1 MIVALLL
8 LAYAALLAVVGPY
21 VVRRA
26 RWVERAPR
34 LGVAAWQALS
44 AAFVISLVLGG
55 LALSVPDLRLGTDLA
70 TLLQACLTALRAQY
84 ATPGGAAIGASGAAL
99 ALLVLVRC
107 GWRVTVTLLRATA
120 DRRRHRET
128 LRLLGS
134 RHHESG
140 AVVIEHA
147 VPAAYCLPGMR
158 RQIVL
163 TRGAIEAL
171 SEEQLRSVLA
181 HERAHLRGR
190 HDLVAALAIG
200 LRTAFPGLA
209 LFRAVSEETAR
220 LLELVADDAAASSTH
235 RLVAAEAMLNVA
247 GQPSPAGAFAAGG
260 SGTGNRV
267 RRLIAGVHPFG
278 RARTALVSAATAA
291 LLALPIGIFTGPAAT
306 LLDTA
311 CCASDPAAPSHA
323 EICAAMSMTRDCL
336 PR

>member
-1 MIVALLL
+1 MA
-8 LAYAALLAVVGPY
+8 GPY

-26 RWVERAPR
+26 SWVERAPR
-34 LGVAAWQALS
+34 LGIVAWQTLS
-44 AAFVISLVLGG
+44 TAFVTSLVLGG

-70 TLLQACLTALRAQY
+70 TLLQACLAALRAQY
-84 ATPGGAAIGASGAAL
+84 ATPGGATIGASGAAL
-99 ALLVLVRC
+99 ALLVLLRC
-107 GWRVTVTLLRATA
+107 GWRVTVTLLRATT
-120 DRRRHRET
+120 DRHRHRET

-134 RHHESG
+134 HPHQSG

-163 TRGAIEAL
+163 TSGAIDAL

-181 HERAHLRGR
+181 HERAHLSGR

-200 LRTAFPGLA
+200 LRTTFPGLA
-209 LFRAVSEETAR
+209 LFRVVSEETTR
-220 LLELVADDAAASSTH
+220 LLELVADDAAARSTH

-260 SGTGNRV
+260 SGTGTRV
-267 RRLIAGVHPFG
+267 RRLIAGVRPFG
-278 RARTALVSAATAA
+278 RARTALASGATAA
-291 LLALPIGIFTGPAAT
+291 LIALPIGVFTGPAAT

-311 CCASDPAAPSHA
+311 CCVTDPAAPSHA
-323 EICAAMSMTRDCL
+323 EVCAAMPMTRDCL